1 MRRLYPPQ
9 NSSSGNFCPTVRKIA
24 PSRTFLRFIQNLF
37 NISRSHLFSVFIYNT
52 RTTLDDHGYPEL
64 HLGITMGDFA
74 PFYILDVCW
83 RILCR
88 SVLNRRL
95 GVVDDV

>member
-1 MRRLYPPQ
+1 M
-9 NSSSGNFCPTVRKIA
+9 
-24 PSRTFLRFIQNLF
+24 
-37 NISRSHLFSVFIYNT
+37 
-52 RTTLDDHGYPEL
+52 DDHGYPEL

-83 RILCR
+83 HILCR

-95 GVVDDV
+95 SVVDDVYVHHVILLWDLRCPSPETPVLWLDSGVDTVLGI